1 MSRLAARLRLTSC
14 TVFTWV
20 GSRLPVSANDDG
32 AIGGLLKATC
42 STFAGLLANESV
54 DASGFLFFRGFFLG
68 RGRSFQSGEAIEEQL
83 GNVSQGNGVA
93 TGDAF
98 AGELFNE
105 IAEEEIHGSRSG
117 EILDVAKKVG
127 GKDFGLHDGNGDAKP
142 VSVVGAER
150 RAAGSLRPA
159 MILVNQHVA
168 AVAFGADVPTLMI
181 DGNAR
186 FGGHGHAFL
195 I

>member
-1 MSRLAARLRLTSC
+1 M
-14 TVFTWV
+14 
-20 GSRLPVSANDDG
+20 
-32 AIGGLLKATC
+32 LKATC

-68 RGRSFQSGEAIEEQL
+68 CGCSLQGGEAIEEQL
-83 GNVSQGNGVA
+83 GNVCQGNGVA

-98 AGELFNE
+98 AGELFDE
-105 IAEEEIHGSRSG
+105 IAEEEIHGTRCG

-127 GKDFGLHDGNGDAKP
+127 GKDFGLHDGNGDAEP
-142 VSVVGAER
+142 VSVVGAEL
-150 RAAGSLRPA
+150 RAAGSLRRA

-168 AVAFGADVPTLMI
+168 AVAFGANVPTLMI
-181 DGNAR
+181 DGNAG
-186 FGGHGHAFL
+186 FGGHSYAFL